1 MKGKKMGKPLDDKP
15 KNFKS
20 SMLSLFRYLKPWYA
34 AIVISLLLSLA
45 STVLTLIAPDKMAD
59 LTNSIAAGLF
69 TGIDMDGIKKA
80 IIAILVIYIA
90 GSLFSCAAS
99 YTMITVMQRLAW
111 SMRDSISKKIN
122 RMPLKYF
129 DKVSIGDVM
138 SRITNDVDT
147 LSSTLNSS
155 ITTLVQG
162 VVQFVGVTVI
172 MFATNALMSLAAIGS
187 SLIGF
192 IFMFAVIKRSK
203 KYFRRQ
209 QKNLG
214 DMNGHVEEMYSGH
227 DIVRVYGATG
237 QAKAE
242 FKRINNN
249 LYESAWK
256 SQFFGGLMMPFMS
269 FIGNFGYVAVCVV
282 GAALTMSGDI
292 SFGTIVS
299 FIAYVR
305 LFTSP
310 LSQISQAAGQLMSA
324 GAAGERVFGFL
335 EEEELSDDSNCT
347 AYPEKVTGKVD
358 FDHVRFGY
366 DEDKAIINDF
376 STSVMPGQ
384 KIAIVGHTGAGKTT
398 MVNLLMR
405 FYELW
410 SGEIRIDGVPISEM
424 KRSDVHTLFG
434 MVLQDTWLFEGTYRE
449 NIVYGKKD
457 VTDDQIRSACKA
469 VGMDHFIM
477 TLPEGYDTVLS
488 DRSSLSAG
496 QRQLLTIARAM
507 VENAPMIILDEATS
521 SVDTRTEA
529 LVQQAMYKLTE
540 GRTSF
545 VIAHRL
551 STIRDA
557 DLILVMDK
565 GDVVESG
572 THEQLL
578 KANGL
583 YKELYYSQFEAKC
596 RTPFVIPHRLSTIRD
611 TDLILVMD
619 KGDIV
624 ESGTHEQLLKA
635 NGLYK
640 ELYYSQF
647 EAK

>member
-1 MKGKKMGKPLDDKP
+1 MKGMRRPPVDEEP

-20 SMLSLFRYLKPWYA
+20 SMLSLLRYLKPWHA
-34 AIVISLLLSLA
+34 AIIISLILSLG
-45 STVLTLIAPDKMAD
+45 STALTLIAPDKMAD
-59 LTNSIAAGLF
+59 LTNSIAAGLT
-69 TGIDMDGIKKA
+69 TGIDMEGIKQA
-80 IIAILVIYIA
+80 IIAILIIYI
-90 GSLFSCAAS
+90 GSGLLSCIAS
-99 YTMITVMQRLAW
+99 YTMITVMQKLAW
-111 SMRDSISKKIN
+111 SLRDSISRKIN

-162 VVQFVGVTVI
+162 VVQFVGVTII
-172 MFATNALMSLAAIGS
+172 MFATNAVMSLAAIGS

-192 IFMFAVIKRSK
+192 VFMFTVIKKSR
-203 KYFRRQ
+203 KYFRQQ

-227 DIVRVYGATG
+227 DIVRVYGATA

-242 FKRINNN
+242 FKRINGN

-256 SQFFGGLMMPFMS
+256 SQFFGGLMMPFMG

-282 GAALTMSGDI
+282 GAALTMSGTI
-292 SFGTIVS
+292 SFGVIVS

-305 LFTSP
+305 LFTNP
-310 LSQISQAAGQLMSA
+310 LSQIAQAATQLMSA

-335 EEEELSDDSNCT
+335 EEEELSDDSSCT
-347 AYPEKVTGKVD
+347 AYPEKVTGEVT

-366 DEDKAIINDF
+366 DEDKPVINDF
-376 STSVMPGQ
+376 SAKVLPGQ

-410 SGEIRIDGVPISEM
+410 SGEIRIDGVPISQM
-424 KRSDVHTLFG
+424 KRSDVHALFG

-449 NIVYGKKD
+449 NIVYGKENVAD
-457 VTDDQIRSACKA
+457 EQVRAACKA

-477 TLPEGYDTVLS
+477 TLPDGYDTVLS

-557 DLILVMDK
+557 DLILVMEK

-578 KANGL
+578 KKDGL
-583 YKELYYSQFEAKC
+583 YKELYYSQFEAK
-596 RTPFVIPHRLSTIRD
+596 
-611 TDLILVMD
+611 
-619 KGDIV
+619 
-624 ESGTHEQLLKA
+624 
-635 NGLYK
+635 
-640 ELYYSQF
+640 
-647 EAK
+647 

>member
-1 MKGKKMGKPLDDKP
+1 MSAARHGRYSDEKP

-20 SMLSLFRYLKPWYA
+20 AMLSLLRYLKPWYT
-34 AIVISLLLSLA
+34 AIIISLMFSLM
-45 STVLTLIAPDKMAD
+45 STVLILIAPGMMAD
-59 LTNSIAAGLF
+59 LTNLIGEGLL
-69 TGIDMDGIKKA
+69 TGIDMPAVKKA
-80 IIAILVIYIA
+80 IITIIAVYLAGGIL
-90 GSLFSCAAS
+90 SCIAS
-99 YTMITVMQRLAW
+99 YTMITVMQKLAW
-111 SMRDSISKKIN
+111 NMRNSISSKIN
-122 RMPLKYF
+122 RLPLKYF

-138 SRITNDVDT
+138 SRVTNDVDT
-147 LSSTLNSS
+147 VSSALNSS
-155 ITTLVQG
+155 ITTLVQA
-162 VVQFVGVTVI
+162 VVQFVSVTII
-172 MFATNALMSLAAIGS
+172 MFATSGMMALAAIGS
-187 SLIGF
+187 SIIGF
-192 IFMFAVIKRSK
+192 VFMLFVISRSR
-203 KYFRRQ
+203 KYFKQQ

-227 DIVRVYGATG
+227 DIVRVYGAAG

-249 LYESAWK
+249 LYNSAWK
-256 SQFFGGLMMPFMS
+256 SQFFGGLMPPFMG

-282 GAALTMSGDI
+282 GAVLTMNGKI
-292 SFGTIVS
+292 QFGTIVS

-305 LFTSP
+305 LFTGP
-310 LSQISQAAGQLMSA
+310 LSQISSAATQLMSA

-335 EEEELSDDSNCT
+335 DEEEMPDDSTNT
-347 AYPEKVTGKVD
+347 ALPEKISGAVE
-358 FDHVRFGY
+358 FDHVNFGY
-366 DEDKAIINDF
+366 VDDKPVIHDF
-376 STSVMPGQ
+376 SAKIQPGQ

-410 SGEIRIDGVPISEM
+410 GGEIRIDGVPISEM
-424 KRSDVHTLFG
+424 KRSDVHSMFG

-449 NIVYGKKD
+449 NIVYGKKN
-457 VTDDQIRSACKA
+457 VTDEEVRAACKA

-477 TLPEGYDTVLS
+477 TLPEGYDTQLS

-572 THEQLL
+572 THEELL
-578 KANGL
+578 KMGGL
-583 YKELYYSQFEAKC
+583 YGELYYSQFEA
-596 RTPFVIPHRLSTIRD
+596 R
-611 TDLILVMD
+611 
-619 KGDIV
+619 
-624 ESGTHEQLLKA
+624 
-635 NGLYK
+635 
-640 ELYYSQF
+640 
-647 EAK
+647 

>member
-1 MKGKKMGKPLDDKP
+1 MRGMKMGRPLDDKP

-20 SMLSLFRYLKPWYA
+20 SMLSLLRYLKPWYV
-34 AIVISLLLSLA
+34 AIVISLIMSLV
-45 STVLTLIAPDKMAD
+45 STALTLIAPDKMSD
-59 LTNSIAAGLF
+59 LTNSISAGLV
-69 TGIDMDGIKKA
+69 TGIDMDGIIRS
-80 IIAILVIYIA
+80 IITILIIYIVS
-90 GSLFSCAAS
+90 GIFSCASS
-99 YTMITVMQRLAW
+99 YTMITVMQKLAW
-111 SMRDSISKKIN
+111 SMRDGISKKIN

-129 DKVSIGDVM
+129 DKVSTGDVM

-155 ITTLVQG
+155 ITSLVQG

-172 MFATNALMSLAAIGS
+172 MFATNGVMALAAIGS

-192 IFMFAVIKRSK
+192 IFMFVVISRSR
-203 KYFRRQ
+203 KYFRQQ

-227 DIVRVYGATG
+227 DIVRVYGAAD

-242 FKRINNN
+242 FRRINNN

-282 GAALTMSGDI
+282 GAALTMNGNI

-310 LSQISQAAGQLMSA
+310 LSQISQAATQLMSA

-335 EEEELSDDSNCT
+335 EEEELSDDSGCT
-347 AYPEKVTGKVD
+347 AYPEKVTGEVT

-366 DEDKAIINDF
+366 DEDKPVINDF
-376 STSVMPGQ
+376 SAKVLPGQ

-410 SGEIRIDGVPISEM
+410 SGEIRIDGVPIADM
-424 KRSDVHTLFG
+424 KRSDVHALFG

-449 NIVYGKKD
+449 NIVYGKEN
-457 VTDDQIRSACKA
+457 VTDEQIRAACKA

-477 TLPEGYDTVLS
+477 TLPNGYDTVLS

-551 STIRDA
+551 STIKDA

-578 KANGL
+578 KHGGL
-583 YKELYYSQFEAKC
+583 YSELYYSQFEAK
-596 RTPFVIPHRLSTIRD
+596 
-611 TDLILVMD
+611 
-619 KGDIV
+619 
-624 ESGTHEQLLKA
+624 
-635 NGLYK
+635 
-640 ELYYSQF
+640 
-647 EAK
+647 

>member
-1 MKGKKMGKPLDDKP
+1 MKGMRRSSVDEKP
-15 KNFKS
+15 KSFKS
-20 SMLSLFRYLKPWYA
+20 SMLSLLCYLKPWHA
-34 AIVISLLLSLA
+34 AIIISLILSLG
-45 STVLTLIAPDKMAD
+45 STALTLIAPDKMAD
-59 LTNSIAAGLF
+59 LTNSIAAGLT
-69 TGIDMDGIKKA
+69 TGIDMDGIKQA
-80 IIAILVIYIA
+80 IIAILIIYV
-90 GSLFSCAAS
+90 GSGLLSCIAS
-99 YTMITVMQRLAW
+99 YTMITVMQKLAW
-111 SMRDSISKKIN
+111 SLRDSISKKIN

-129 DKVSIGDVM
+129 DRVSIGDIL

-162 VVQFVGVTVI
+162 VVQFVGVTII
-172 MFATNALMSLAAIGS
+172 MFATNAVMSLAAIGS

-192 IFMFAVIKRSK
+192 VFMFTVIKKSR
-203 KYFRRQ
+203 KYFRQQ

-214 DMNGHVEEMYSGH
+214 DMNGHVEEMYSGQ
-227 DIVRVYGATG
+227 DIVRVYGATA

-242 FKRINNN
+242 FKRINGN

-256 SQFFGGLMMPFMS
+256 SQFFGGLMMPFMG

-282 GAALTMSGDI
+282 GAALTMSGTI
-292 SFGTIVS
+292 SFGVIVS

-305 LFTSP
+305 LFTNP
-310 LSQISQAAGQLMSA
+310 LSQIAQAATQLMSA

-335 EEEELSDDSNCT
+335 EEEELSDDRACT
-347 AYPEKVTGKVD
+347 AYPEKVTGEVT

-366 DEDKAIINDF
+366 DEDKPVINDF
-376 STSVMPGQ
+376 SARVLPGQ

-424 KRSDVHTLFG
+424 KRSDVHALFG

-449 NIVYGKKD
+449 NIVYGKEN
-457 VTDDQIRSACKA
+457 VTDEQVRSACKA

-477 TLPEGYDTVLS
+477 TLPNGYDTVLS

-557 DLILVMDK
+557 DLILVMEK

-578 KANGL
+578 KKDGL
-583 YKELYYSQFEAKC
+583 YKELYYSQFEAK
-596 RTPFVIPHRLSTIRD
+596 
-611 TDLILVMD
+611 
-619 KGDIV
+619 
-624 ESGTHEQLLKA
+624 
-635 NGLYK
+635 
-640 ELYYSQF
+640 
-647 EAK
+647 

>member
-1 MKGKKMGKPLDDKP
+1 MKGMRRSSVDEKP
-15 KNFKS
+15 KSFKS
-20 SMLSLFRYLKPWYA
+20 SMLSLLRYLKPWHA
-34 AIVISLLLSLA
+34 AIIISLILSLG
-45 STVLTLIAPDKMAD
+45 STALTLIAPDKMAD
-59 LTNSIAAGLF
+59 LTNSIAAGLT
-69 TGIDMDGIKKA
+69 TGIDMDGIKQA
-80 IIAILVIYIA
+80 IIAILIIYV
-90 GSLFSCAAS
+90 GSGLLSCIAS
-99 YTMITVMQRLAW
+99 YTMITVMQKLAW
-111 SMRDSISKKIN
+111 SLRDSISKKIN

-129 DKVSIGDVM
+129 DRVSIGDIL

-162 VVQFVGVTVI
+162 VVQFVGVTII
-172 MFATNALMSLAAIGS
+172 MFATNAVMSLAAIGS

-192 IFMFAVIKRSK
+192 VFMFTVIKKSR
-203 KYFRRQ
+203 KYFRQQ

-214 DMNGHVEEMYSGH
+214 DMNGHVEEMYSGQ
-227 DIVRVYGATG
+227 DIVRVYGATA

-242 FKRINNN
+242 FKRINGN

-256 SQFFGGLMMPFMS
+256 SQFFGGLMMPFMG

-282 GAALTMSGDI
+282 GAALTMSGTI
-292 SFGTIVS
+292 SFGVIVS

-305 LFTSP
+305 LFTNP
-310 LSQISQAAGQLMSA
+310 LSQIAQAATQLMSA

-335 EEEELSDDSNCT
+335 EEEELSDDSACT
-347 AYPEKVTGKVD
+347 AYPEKVTGEVT

-366 DEDKAIINDF
+366 DEDKPVINDF
-376 STSVMPGQ
+376 SARVLPGQ

-424 KRSDVHTLFG
+424 KRSDVHALFG

-449 NIVYGKKD
+449 NIVYGKEN
-457 VTDDQIRSACKA
+457 VTDEQVRSACKA

-477 TLPEGYDTVLS
+477 TLPDGYDTVLS

-557 DLILVMDK
+557 DLILVMEK

-578 KANGL
+578 KKDGL
-583 YKELYYSQFEAKC
+583 YKELYYSQFEAK
-596 RTPFVIPHRLSTIRD
+596 
-611 TDLILVMD
+611 
-619 KGDIV
+619 
-624 ESGTHEQLLKA
+624 
-635 NGLYK
+635 
-640 ELYYSQF
+640 
-647 EAK
+647 